1 MALKFNPF
9 TGKLDFTGS
18 GGGGGT
24 GTVTS
29 ITAGTGL
36 IGGTITTSGTISVN
50 PVYSLEIHVSKDGND
65 TTGDGTLLNPVL
77 TITKALTLVG
87 AGKNTVIVHPGGYTE
102 SPTVTSTNTTIAT
115 SELTGANTQ
124 LTGTLTLSAAAR
136 VSGLKMSNLTITGS
150 GNTYISNCTVDTRVI
165 KSGTNYVEIINS
177 ELQCTAGV
185 QITGAGTVS
194 IVGNKC
200 WSVAVSN
207 AAANV
212 LIKDCFQVIT
222 PSVSTGSLQFDGCA
236 IFAAAPTTN
245 AVTSSAGSFIT
256 LANSFILNSVGT
268 SVERVSLA
276 GAYSILNLVY
286 DKANSTLTGTN
297 LNAVDYFSV
306 INSEKIG
313 VNTVADATVGLKLD
327 STGVKFN
334 DGTIQTTAT
343 IAGATGSTGATGV
356 AGNAGATGATG
367 SQGST
372 GATGLTGST
381 GATGVTGINGAT
393 GATGVAGGQGSTG
406 STGATGATGVQGS
419 IGATGVQG
427 PQGATGVGA
436 TGLTGA
442 TGQTG
447 STGVTGSTGAT
458 GVSGLQGSTGATGLS
473 GSTGATGVSGG
484 VGATGATGA
493 TGVVGSTGATGV
505 VGATGITGATG
516 SSGVQGATGI
526 QGATGNVGATG
537 LVGATGAQGSTGVQG
552 ATGATG
558 VAGANG
564 STGATGATGIAGS
577 QGSTGATGIAGGQG
591 STGATGTAG
600 VDGATGAT
608 GVGAN
613 GATGATGLQ
622 GATGLTGAGG
632 ASGFWGSFWSNQDQ
646 SAANTTTAYPITFN
660 NTDPD
665 SIGVS
670 IVSNSQITFANAG
683 VYNIQFSAQADR
695 VSGSGS
701 DSIDIWFRKN
711 GTDIPESNGVITVA
725 GGAAAAKTIA
735 AWNYMLK
742 LSAGDYVEL
751 AWRTSDTNLQ
761 LIHEASATSPT
772 RPAIPSVI
780 VTAQQVMY
788 TQLGATGA
796 TGVIG
801 STGAT
806 GVGSTGATGVGATG
820 ATGVTGGQGST
831 GATGATGPSGI
842 QTTYATLTPREN
854 QPPATAFATL
864 DTRNSIAVL
873 DFDDTTNENAI
884 FLDIIPQFAIL
895 GSGLNIRLIWTA
907 TTATSG
913 NCVWQVALE
922 RMTTD
927 IDTDSFDTA
936 ASATATTNA
945 TSGVPNYTS
954 ITLTTIDSVTS
965 GDGFRLKVTR
975 DGANVSDTMTGD
987 AELIAVEVRSA
998 A

>member
-1 MALKFNPF
+1 MAFKFNPF
-9 TGKLDFTGS
+9 TGKLDIAGS
-18 GGGGGT
+18 GG
-24 GTVTS
+24 
-29 ITAGTGL
+29 A
-36 IGGTITTSGTISVN
+36 
-50 PVYSLEIHVSKDGND
+50 
-65 TTGDGTLLNPVL
+65 
-77 TITKALTLVG
+77 
-87 AGKNTVIVHPGGYTE
+87 
-102 SPTVTSTNTTIAT
+102 
-115 SELTGANTQ
+115 
-124 LTGTLTLSAAAR
+124 
-136 VSGLKMSNLTITGS
+136 
-150 GNTYISNCTVDTRVI
+150 
-165 KSGTNYVEIINS
+165 
-177 ELQCTAGV
+177 
-185 QITGAGTVS
+185 
-194 IVGNKC
+194 
-200 WSVAVSN
+200 
-207 AAANV
+207 
-212 LIKDCFQVIT
+212 
-222 PSVSTGSLQFDGCA
+222 
-236 IFAAAPTTN
+236 
-245 AVTSSAGSFIT
+245 
-256 LANSFILNSVGT
+256 
-268 SVERVSLA
+268 
-276 GAYSILNLVY
+276 
-286 DKANSTLTGTN
+286 
-297 LNAVDYFSV
+297 
-306 INSEKIG
+306 
-313 VNTVADATVGLKLD
+313 
-327 STGVKFN
+327 
-334 DGTIQTTAT
+334 
-343 IAGATGSTGATGV
+343 
-356 AGNAGATGATG
+356 AGATGATG
-367 SQGST
+367 AQ

-381 GATGVTGINGAT
+381 
-393 GATGVAGGQGSTG
+393 
-406 STGATGATGVQGS
+406 
-419 IGATGVQG
+419 
-427 PQGATGVGA
+427 GATGVGA

-447 STGVTGSTGAT
+447 
-458 GVSGLQGSTGATGLS
+458 ATGLS
-473 GSTGATGVSGG
+473 GSTGATG
-484 VGATGATGA
+484 ATGA
-493 TGVVGSTGATGV
+493 
-505 VGATGITGATG
+505 
-516 SSGVQGATGI
+516 
-526 QGATGNVGATG
+526 
-537 LVGATGAQGSTGVQG
+537 
-552 ATGATG
+552 
-558 VAGANG
+558 
-564 STGATGATGIAGS
+564 
-577 QGSTGATGIAGGQG
+577 
-591 STGATGTAG
+591 
-600 VDGATGAT
+600 
-608 GVGAN
+608 

-695 VSGSGS
+695 VSGSGT

-711 GTDIPESNGVITVA
+711 GTDIPESNGVITVS

-735 AWNYMLK
+735 SWNYMLK

-761 LIHEASATSPT
+761 LIHEPSATSPT

-788 TQLGATGA
+788 TQL
-796 TGVIG
+796 
-801 STGAT
+801 
-806 GVGSTGATGVGATG
+806 
-820 ATGVTGGQGST
+820 

-864 DTRNSIAVL
+864 DTRNSIAIL
-873 DFDDTTNENAI
+873 DFSDSTSQNAI

-907 TTATSG
+907 ATATSG